1 MDGLT
6 KCGLTQSGLRK
17 EELPLLES
25 SLDNVQFK
33 ERENIFHATTFL
45 NTDKVKAAKYFK
57 YS

>member
-6 KCGLTQSGLRK
+6 KCKLIQSGLRK
-17 EELPLLES
+17 EEFPLLES

-33 ERENIFHATTFL
+33 EINFFFHAVTIL
-45 NTDKVKAAKYFK
+45 NTDKVKADKYFK